1 MIVRFPCSE
10 HMNYELSLYCL
21 TCKQF
26 VCKICVGSTHRTHKY
41 NKNLANK
48 LLTQF
53 ESYYQSRNQVLNS
66 KYNKTINEKLKDLD
80 TQLNEY
86 LIKEETELKNAVDD
100 SILKFR
106 QQIYKDYHSNTS
118 KQNKILEQIRKK
130 VKELKS
136 ISSLE
141 QKAKLNNEIKSFI
154 QDVKRKKYLV
164 EFDQYQYENCL
175 SPKTIKIPLL
185 FTLDYPFHNDS
196 FLKCIFL
203 ENNGLTMV
211 FKIFTIKRE
220 RHSNIISFSIKIL
233 QIEKPL
239 PVVWGIVIESE
250 NQKKHE
256 FLNYKFTFDQKTE
269 SSFQSSNETS
279 IVLSTDINEFIEN
292 YVKFNPNER
301 NKATV
306 NITLF
311 LRYLYFNKELSV

>member
-1 MIVRFPCSE
+1 MKFPCSE
-10 HMNYELSLYCL
+10 HINYELSLYCL

-48 LLTQF
+48 LLAQF

-66 KYNKTINEKLKDLD
+66 NYNNIINEKLKNLD
-80 TQLNEY
+80 TQLNDY
-86 LIKEETELKNAVDD
+86 FRNEETELKNAVND
-100 SILKFR
+100 SILKFKH
-106 QQIYKDYHSNTS
+106 QIYKDYNSNKS
-118 KQNKILEQIRKK
+118 KQDKILEQIRKK
-130 VKELKS
+130 VKELES

-141 QKAKLNNEIKSFI
+141 QKVKLNNEIKSFI

-164 EFDQYQYENCL
+164 EFDQYQYENFL

-196 FLKCIFL
+196 FVKCIFL
-203 ENNGLTMV
+203 ENNGLKMA
-211 FKIFTIKRE
+211 FKIFTIKQE

-239 PVVWGIVIESE
+239 PVVWGIVIESQ

-269 SSFQSSNETS
+269 SSFQRSNETS
-279 IVLSTDINEFIEN
+279 IVLSTDINEFINN
-292 YVKFNPNER
+292 YVKLNPTER

-311 LRYLYFNKELSV
+311 LRYLYFNKEFNV